1 MKDQQPEELP
11 KKPCLVCRKPYKAPY
26 ARVSGSLGV
35 CSKACESVWNKR
47 ISDEHPKGESHVR
60 TLPTK

>member
-1 MKDQQPEELP
+1 MKDQQPSELP
-11 KKPCLVCRKPYKAPY
+11 KKPCLVCQKLYKAPY

-35 CSKACESVWNKR
+35 CSKTCETVWNTR
-47 ISDEHPKGESHVR
+47 ADEHPKGGQDVR